1 MKKYIFMVTV
11 IFIGGL
17 LTFKFINLNNEYKV
31 GNCGSKT
38 TKQYLKEKE
47 KEYDE
52 LIYDENSYK
61 RDSYDGLFLKKVHKD
76 LTFDGK
82 YDLYIFQ
89 RGIKNKIISY
99 EDLIKYDFKGSLID
113 IYSGDS
119 KAGQTE
125 FLFIQEKNN
134 DKIIFSLKLHEIYLS
149 KKIIHTFSAGA
160 ASIVI
165 QLKCIIKN

>member
-1 MKKYIFMVTV
+1 MNIV
-11 IFIGGL
+11 
-17 LTFKFINLNNEYKV
+17 
-31 GNCGSKT
+31 
-38 TKQYLKEKE
+38 
-47 KEYDE
+47 
-52 LIYDENSYK
+52 
-61 RDSYDGLFLKKVHKD
+61 
-76 LTFDGK
+76 
-82 YDLYIFQ
+82 
-89 RGIKNKIISY
+89 KNKIMDNFKKKREAIL